1 MQSLIDLFE
10 DIKSNTGIDFSVEI
24 SGNMIFGD
32 GGGKG
37 YALKL
42 KNTYGYLYL
51 KDKSASLQLL
61 FKYFLETQI
70 NGLLDRDEIKDAFR
84 NLLCGKSLSPDIM
97 SSLIDFIP
105 NGSLFLIESKN
116 TEYNLNLLREIYVER
131 KVLIDYYEGF
141 LVLFGD
147 FQEPNDEAMSIY
159 SSIMENAVEEPLVVH
174 LGHASFIASLKEQYD
189 ELFQF
194 MKTAKK
200 LFFGNH
206 VYSKKDMLLEDFLGK
221 VSEEVRNDLVVKYR
235 RTLENLDLESM
246 NTILAYVSNNM
257 NLQKTAQELY
267 IHRNTL
273 NYRLVKLEKDFNLDL
288 KNIRDLMILYFSI
301 LSYRENKA

>member
-32 GGGKG
+32 GSGKG

-116 TEYNLNLLREIYVER
+116 TEYNLNLLREIYEER

-174 LGHASFIASLKEQYD
+174 LGHASIISSLKEQYD
-189 ELFQF
+189 ELIQF
-194 MKTAKK
+194 MKTGKK
-200 LFFGNH
+200 LFIGNH

-221 VSEEVRNDLVVKYR
+221 VPEEVRNGLAMKYR

-246 NTILAYVSNNM
+246 NTILVYVSNNM

-301 LSYRENKA
+301 LSYRENRV

>member
-32 GGGKG
+32 GSGKG

-51 KDKSASLQLL
+51 NDQSASLQLL
-61 FKYFLETQI
+61 FKYFLETEI
-70 NGLLDRDEIKDAFR
+70 NGLLDRDELKDAFR
-84 NLLCGKSLSPDIM
+84 NLLSGKSVSPDIM
-97 SSLIDFIP
+97 SSLAGFIQSG
-105 NGSLFLIESKN
+105 NLFLIESKN
-116 TEYNLNLLREIYVER
+116 TEYNRNLLREIYVER
-131 KVLIDYYEGF
+131 KVLIDYYDGF

-147 FQEPNDEAMSIY
+147 FKEPNDEAMSIY
-159 SSIMENAVEEPLVVH
+159 SSIMENTVEEPLVVH
-174 LGHASFIASLKEQYD
+174 LGHASILSSLKEQYD
-189 ELFQF
+189 ELLQF
-194 MKTAKK
+194 MKAGKK
-200 LFFGNH
+200 LFIGNH

-221 VSEEVRNDLVVKYR
+221 VPGEIRSGLVERYR
-235 RTLENLDLESM
+235 KPLENLDQETT
-246 NTILAYVSNNM
+246 NTIIAYVSNNM

-273 NYRLVKLEKDFNLDL
+273 NYRLVKLEKDFTLDL

-301 LSYRENKA
+301 LSYREKKI

>member
-32 GGGKG
+32 GSGKG

-51 KDKSASLQLL
+51 NDKSASLQLL
-61 FKYFLETQI
+61 FKYFLESQI
-70 NGLLDRDEIKDAFR
+70 NNLLDRDELKDAFR
-84 NLLCGKSLSPDIM
+84 NLLSGKSVSPDIM
-97 SSLIDFIP
+97 SSLVGFIP
-105 NGSLFLIESKN
+105 TGTLFLIESKN
-116 TEYNLNLLREIYVER
+116 TDYNLNLLREIYEER
-131 KVLIDYYEGF
+131 KVLLDYYEGF

-147 FQEPNDEAMSIY
+147 FQEPHDEAMSIY
-159 SSIMENAVEEPLVVH
+159 SSIMENTIEEPLVVH
-174 LGHASFIASLKEQYD
+174 LGYPCILSNLKDQYD
-189 ELFQF
+189 ELLQF
-194 MKTAKK
+194 IKTGKK
-200 LFFGNH
+200 LFIGNH
-206 VYSKKDMLLEDFLGK
+206 VYNKKDMLLEDFFGK
-221 VSEEVRNDLVVKYR
+221 IPEEIRNGLVMKYR
-235 RTLENLDLESM
+235 RTLENLDLESR
-246 NTILAYVSNNM
+246 NTILAYVTNNM

-301 LSYRENKA
+301 LSYGENRD

>member
-10 DIKSNTGIDFSVEI
+10 DIRSNTEIDFSVEI

-32 GGGKG
+32 GSGKG

-61 FKYFLETQI
+61 FKYFLENQI
-70 NGLLDRDEIKDAFR
+70 NGLLNRDELKDAFR
-84 NLLCGKSLSPDIM
+84 NLLSGKSISPDIM
-97 SSLIDFIP
+97 SSLVDFIP
-105 NGSLFLIESKN
+105 NGTLFLIESKN
-116 TEYNLNLLREIYVER
+116 TEYNLNLLREIYEER
-131 KVLIDYYEGF
+131 QVLIDYYEGF

-147 FQEPNDEAMSIY
+147 FQEPKDEAMSIY
-159 SSIMENAVEEPLVVH
+159 SSIMENTIEEPLVAH
-174 LGHASFIASLKEQYD
+174 LGHTSHIASLKDQYD
-189 ELFQF
+189 ELLQF
-194 MKTAKK
+194 IKTGKK
-200 LFFGNH
+200 LFIGNH

-221 VSEEVRNDLVVKYR
+221 VPIETRSGLVVKYR
-235 RTLENLDLESM
+235 RMLENLDLESI
-246 NTILAYVSNNM
+246 NTVIAYVTNNM

-288 KNIRDLMILYFSI
+288 KNIRDLMVLYFSI
-301 LSYRENKA
+301 LSYQETKV

>member
-24 SGNMIFGD
+24 SGNVIFGD
-32 GGGKG
+32 GSGKG

-61 FKYFLETQI
+61 FKYFLESQI
-70 NGLLDRDEIKDAFR
+70 NGLLDRDELKDAFR
-84 NLLCGKSLSPDIM
+84 ILLSGNSVSPDIM
-97 SSLIDFIP
+97 SSLETFIP
-105 NGSLFLIESKN
+105 SGTLFLIESKN
-116 TEYNLNLLREIYVER
+116 TEYNLNLLREIYEER
-131 KVLIDYYEGF
+131 KVLIDYYEGS

-147 FQEPNDEAMSIY
+147 FQEPHDEAMSIY
-159 SSIMENAVEEPLVVH
+159 SSIMENTVEEPLVVH
-174 LGHASFIASLKEQYD
+174 LGYTGFITSLKEQYD
-189 ELFQF
+189 ELLQF
-194 MKTAKK
+194 MKTGKK
-200 LFFGNH
+200 LFIGNH
-206 VYSKKDMLLEDFLGK
+206 VYSKKDMLLEDFFGK
-221 VSEEVRNDLVVKYR
+221 DPEETRHSLVGKYR
-235 RTLENLDLESM
+235 RTLENLDLEST
-246 NTILAYVSNNM
+246 NTVIAYVTNNM

-301 LSYRENKA
+301 LSYRETKV

>member
-10 DIKSNTGIDFSVEI
+10 DIRSNTEIDFSVEI

-32 GGGKG
+32 GSGKG

-70 NGLLDRDEIKDAFR
+70 NGLLDRDEMKDAFR
-84 NLLCGKSLSPDIM
+84 NLLCGKSVSPDIM
-97 SSLIDFIP
+97 ASLANFIP
-105 NGSLFLIESKN
+105 SGTLFLIESKN
-116 TEYNLNLLREIYVER
+116 TEYNLNLLREIYLER
-131 KVLIDYYEGF
+131 QVLIDYYEGF

-147 FQEPNDEAMSIY
+147 FQEPKDEAMSIY
-159 SSIMENAVEEPLVVH
+159 SSIMENTVEEPLVVH
-174 LGHASFIASLKEQYD
+174 LGHTSLISSLKGQYD
-189 ELFQF
+189 ELLQF
-194 MKTAKK
+194 MKTGKK
-200 LFFGNH
+200 LFIGNH

-221 VSEEVRNDLVVKYR
+221 VPAETRNGLVVKYR
-235 RTLENLDLESM
+235 RTLENLDLEST
-246 NTILAYVSNNM
+246 NTVIAYVLNNM

-273 NYRLVKLEKDFNLDL
+273 NYRLAKLEKDFNLDL
-288 KNIRDLMILYFSI
+288 KNIRDLMILYLSI
-301 LSYRENKA
+301 LSFQENKI